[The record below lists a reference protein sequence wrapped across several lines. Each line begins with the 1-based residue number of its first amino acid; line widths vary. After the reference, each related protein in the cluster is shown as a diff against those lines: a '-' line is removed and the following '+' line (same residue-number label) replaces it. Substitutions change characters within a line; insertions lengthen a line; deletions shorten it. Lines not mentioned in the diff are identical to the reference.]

1 MCNLNHLFQK
11 LRSGGLNK
19 ENMAG
24 KIRVSISPAACGEDQ
39 LIIEKIAPQHLEI
52 LSSLA
57 SLNMQSWTHT
67 GKEYDRLL
75 VRFA

>member
-39 LIIEKIAPQHLEI
+39 LIIEKIGPQYSEI
-52 LSSLA
+52 LSFLA
-57 SLNMQSWTHT
+57 SLKMQSWTHT
-67 GKEYDRLL
+67 G
-75 VRFA
+75 